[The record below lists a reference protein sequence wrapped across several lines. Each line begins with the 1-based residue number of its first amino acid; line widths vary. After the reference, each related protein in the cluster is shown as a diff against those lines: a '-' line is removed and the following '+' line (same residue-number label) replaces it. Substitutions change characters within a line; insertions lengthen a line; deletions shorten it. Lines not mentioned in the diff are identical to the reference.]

1 MIPKIHLV
9 AYADADPTFAFVH
22 DPAQEG
28 RYIRAH
34 VCVVHV
40 ECPLCGA
47 LPGEP
52 CHDKKPPLSR
62 SYSVTHHHARLK
74 AWQSNGRPNGAAASK
89 KGKK

>member
-9 AYADADPTFAFVH
+9 AFSDADQNYAFIH

-34 VCVVHV
+34 VCVVHY
-40 ECPLCGA
+40 ECPHCHA

-52 CHDKKPPLSR
+52 CHNGKPPLSR
-62 SYSVTHHHARLK
+62 SYNVSHHYMRLTE
-74 AWQSNGRPNGAAASK
+74 WERRGRRK
-89 KGKK
+89 TL